1 MTKTNRP
8 RNDLGQSADIPVGT
22 PDGTPVR
29 TAIGTPI
36 GTPIWTSVRRP
47 TGPLERILGC
57 AIALL
62 ASALFGFASGS
73 SAADDLAP
81 TGDPLIATID
91 AFIAGLD
98 LDKSDEDWKLKV
110 PAPDASGA
118 AFDLT
123 KTYYWILETNR
134 GDLKI
139 KLLPAS
145 APLHVLSTIY
155 LTRVGYYDG
164 VRFHRIIP
172 DAIVQGG
179 DPTGT
184 GNGSPGYL
192 YDSEID
198 PELSHSK
205 PGIVSMANA
214 GPGTDGSQFFI
225 TCAPQTSLDGK
236 HTIFGELVEGKP
248 TLNKLERAGS
258 PQGKPRRK
266 VYIKKATIVVE

>member
-1 MTKTNRP
+1 MNREP
-8 RNDLGQSADIPVGT
+8 NRVGISVGISVST
-22 PDGTPVR
+22 SIGTPVK
-29 TAIGTPI
+29 TPI
-36 GTPIWTSVRRP
+36 GKPLRTQTWS
-47 TGPLERILGC
+47 LERIVACGF
-57 AIALL
+57 ALL
-62 ASALFGFASGS
+62 ASALFGLASGS
-73 SAADDLAP
+73 AAADDPAP
-81 TGDPLIATID
+81 TGDPLIASVD
-91 AFIAGLD
+91 AFIAELH

-110 PAPDASGA
+110 PAPEASGA
-118 AFDLT
+118 FDPD

-134 GDLKI
+134 GELKI
-139 KLLPAS
+139 KLFPAS

-155 LTRVGYYDG
+155 LTRLGYYDG

-184 GNGSPGYL
+184 GNGAPGYL
-192 YDSEID
+192 YHSEID

-205 PGIVSMANA
+205 AGIVSMANA

-248 TLNKLERAGS
+248 TLSKLERAGS

-266 VYIKKATIVVE
+266 VYIEKATIVVE

>member
-1 MTKTNRP
+1 MTKANRP
-8 RNDLGQSADIPVGT
+8 RNAVGKSADIPVGT
-22 PDGTPVR
+22 PNSTPV
-29 TAIGTPI
+29 GTPI
-36 GTPIWTSVRRP
+36 RTPARTP
-47 TGPLERILGC
+47 NGPLERILGC

-62 ASALFGFASGS
+62 ASALFWFASGS
-73 SAADDLAP
+73 EAADDLAP

-110 PAPDASGA
+110 PAPDTSGV

-139 KLLPAS
+139 KLFPAS

-155 LTRVGYYDG
+155 LTRLGYYDG
-164 VRFHRIIP
+164 VRFHRIIS

-184 GNGSPGYL
+184 GNGAPGYL

-205 PGIVSMANA
+205 RGIVSMANA